1 MGETAKGTTFAGA
14 TGIPTLLRPGRAG
27 RVAGIELFGPS
38 GDHRDLDSLFYLG
51 DFALRT

>member
-1 MGETAKGTTFAGA
+1 MGPTAKGTALA
-14 TGIPTLLRPGRAG
+14 DVTGIPTLLRPGRG
-27 RVAGIELFGPS
+27 VAGIELFGPS